1 MFAYLDLYSKEAIVA
16 EPAGVLSVASL
27 ADLRDE
33 IKGTN
38 VVYIH
43 GDGNNGILRM
53 EEIREGSS
61 IFEGLKHYVIICLP
75 SGLEQ

>member
-1 MFAYLDLYSKEAIVA
+1 
-16 EPAGVLSVASL
+16 LSLASL

-43 GDGNNGILRM
+43 GGGNNGILRM

-61 IFEGLKHYVIICLP
+61 IFEGLKHYVIICFA
-75 SGLEQ
+75 